1 MCYLTDLKTNL
12 KDSFFPYKFSRKIS
26 ILAVLL
32 LELLA
37 VVIC

>member
-1 MCYLTDLKTNL
+1 MCYFTDLKTNL
-12 KDSFFPYKFSRKIS
+12 KDSFLSCKFSRKIG